1 MVVITKYRVIA
12 VFALFLLVILIALM
26 PQEQM
31 NTAFENQ
38 TNETQDNM
46 SENSTL
52 MSTTDDRQTNEEPG
66 WWKHEGHS
74 TVTSTN
80 ATSGSY
86 SNTDGDGSKN
96 DTGEIPEFPSIALPF
111 IIILSIVLF
120 AGRK

>member
-1 MVVITKYRVIA
+1 MVITKYRVIA